1 MEQLVIKLEAQQ
13 LQIDAL
19 ETTARRLDAGGVDP
33 GDMDVF
39 WLIFGG
45 VLVFW
50 MQAGFAMLEVGTV
63 HRKNTKNILIKNM
76 FDASIAAICWWAIGH
91 ALAGGGDSYTS
102 SGNGGFAGDKGFFYH
117 GKDDYASK
125 GQAEAGWFFAWTFA
139 GAAATIVSGAVAERC
154 AFSGYLIYS
163 AVLTSVI
170 YPPVVH
176 MMWGNGKFGAWRSYG
191 KNGGDG
197 ALFSQCGVTDF
208 AGSGV
213 VHMTGGVAALVGA
226 IMVGPRKGRF
236 SDANYKL
243 PVGNPVLQSLG
254 VLILWMGWYGFNA
267 VSTLY
272 INGLSGTAAHVCFTT
287 TISAA
292 TGCLTCG
299 ALGYA
304 VKHEIDIGMV
314 NNGILAGLVGI
325 TAGCPVVSIWGAFC
339 IGFSSAFVYYGTSQA
354 MKLAHIDDVVDAVAV
369 HGACGAWGVIAVGF
383 FSTPTY
389 YAMGYYSERKDK
401 CAGLFYGGTGASMK
415 AALASIGV
423 IFAWVGS
430 TSTILFGALKVA
442 GLLRVSEEVEEM
454 GMDDS
459 KHGGRVDLPD
469 PVDAIKGDA

>member
-1 MEQLVIKLEAQQ
+1 MR
-13 LQIDAL
+13 AL
-19 ETTARRLDAGGVDP
+19 AATARARRNCHD
-33 GDMDVF
+33 DV
-39 WLIFGG
+39 
-45 VLVFW
+45 
-50 MQAGFAMLEVGTV
+50 
-63 HRKNTKNILIKNM
+63 
-76 FDASIAAICWWAIGH
+76 
-91 ALAGGGDSYTS
+91 
-102 SGNGGFAGDKGFFYH
+102 
-117 GKDDYASK
+117 GKDDYAAK
-125 GQAEAGWFFAWTFA
+125 GQSEAGWFFAWTFA

-154 AFSGYLIYS
+154 AFSGYLCYS

-176 MMWGNGKFGAWRSYG
+176 MMWGNGKFSAWRSYG

-197 ALFSQCGVTDF
+197 ALFARCGVTDF

-236 SDANYKL
+236 TDPEYKL
-243 PVGNPVLQSLG
+243 PVGQPVLQSLG

-272 INGLSGTAAHVCFTT
+272 INGLSATAAHVCFTT

-292 TGCLTCG
+292 TGCLTNA

-304 VKHEIDIGMV
+304 LKHEIDIGLV

-325 TAGCPVVSIWGAFC
+325 TAGCPVVSIWGAFV
-339 IGFSSAFVYYGTSQA
+339 IGLISAFIYFGWS
-354 MKLAHIDDVVDAVAV
+354 KLMLALKIDDVVDAVAV
-369 HGACGAWGVIAVGF
+369 HGACGCWGVIAVGF

-389 YAMGYYSERKDK
+389 YAMGYYSEREDK
-401 CAGLFYGGTGASMK
+401 CAGLFYGGTGATMK
-415 AALASIGV
+415 AALASVCV

-430 TSTILFGALKVA
+430 TSAILFGALKVA

-459 KHGGRVDLPD
+459 KHGGRCDIPEPTQLAKSS
-469 PVDAIKGDA
+469 DAA